1 MSCCFV
7 ILQAGHLF
15 MASFIIL
22 LRRWILAL
30 LALIVFG
37 YIVRSFF
44 VAPSPPLVPEPQ
56 GIIPPTFRKE
66 LVVASLRDDDTSW
79 LQKNLPDWKANIY
92 VVNNKAAPLTV
103 PVNKGREAMVYL
115 T

>member
-1 MSCCFV
+1 M
-7 ILQAGHLF
+7 ILQAGHLH
-15 MASFIIL
+15 MASSIIL
-22 LRRWILAL
+22 SRRWILPL
-30 LALIVFG
+30 LALIIFG
-37 YIVRSFF
+37 YIIRSSFI
-44 VAPSPPLVPEPQ
+44 VHKLPPLVLEPQ
-56 GIIPPTFRKE
+56 DTVPSTFRKE

-92 VVNNKAAPLTV
+92 VVNTHSAPLTV